1 LTYNGLAQDFNLNN
15 LVCAYGSLKSPLGIY
30 FSPQDATFTANGDE
44 ETVSVDF
51 VEDEMLYLT
60 FVYTSSKS
68 SHTGGD
74 SKLLEIFLNGVLTSV
89 ARRSGSS
96 AWTVDSD
103 VIKFMSNTCDIDIY
117 SIRVY
122 DASLTIPDVV

>member
-1 LTYNGLAQDFNLNN
+1 
-15 LVCAYGSLKSPLGIY
+15 
-30 FSPQDATFTANGDE
+30 
-44 ETVSVDF
+44 
-51 VEDEMLYLT
+51 MLYLT
-60 FVYTSSKS
+60 FVYTSSKPG
-68 SHTGGD
+68 HTGGD

-89 ARRSGSS
+89 ARRSDKSSNS
-96 AWTVDSD
+96 AWTIDSD